1 MRTTDRNRNPEPPVV
16 IEKALNRLRNA
27 DADLKE
33 VLRGSAIAFA
43 VKILAAGSAFAM
55 NVVIARQLG
64 ADEAG
69 LFFLA
74 YTVVLIAAAVSRL
87 GLDNTF
93 VRFIAAHKATNG
105 WGRIKGLYQIGIR
118 WALVASVGIAALLWV
133 LADYLAAE
141 VFGKPAF
148 ADVMHIMVLSI
159 PLAALFTLHAKALQ
173 GTKRILQSMTVLSVA
188 APLSLLTLT
197 LIVWPQDSVTTGGL
211 YIVASALA
219 FALGVF
225 WWFQLPVTRADVLPM
240 DRGEILAS
248 CLPLLAVVILNQTV
262 NWSSQ
267 IMLGAWASSA
277 DIAVFN
283 AAQRTAMLT
292 SFVLVAVN
300 SIAAP
305 KFAAMYRAQ
314 QHDALRRTAVN
325 ATRLMVLFALAPL
338 ALMLALPRLILL
350 LFGSEFAIG
359 ATALQILA
367 VGQFINVATGS
378 VGFLLSMTGHEKLLR
393 NNVLIAAVTTLA
405 LGVTLTPSHGIMG
418 AAVATA
424 CGVALQN
431 FLGVWQVRRVLGFN
445 TLAIWR

>member
-1 MRTTDRNRNPEPPVV
+1 M
-16 IEKALNRLRNA
+16 IEKALTRLRNA

-64 ADEAG
+64 VDEAG

-74 YTVVLIAAAVSRL
+74 YTIVFIAAAVSRL

-93 VRFIAAHKATNG
+93 VRFIAVHHASNE
-105 WGRIKGLYQIGIR
+105 WGRIKGLYQTGLR
-118 WALVASVGIAALLWV
+118 WSLLASLCVATLLW
-133 LADYLAAE
+133 LFADYLAAE

-148 ADVMHIMVLSI
+148 ADVMRIMALGI
-159 PLAALFTLHAKALQ
+159 PLTALFTIHANALQ
-173 GTKRILQSMTVLSVA
+173 GIKRIPQSMTVLSVA
-188 APLSLLTLT
+188 APLALLILA
-197 LIVWPQDSVTTGGL
+197 LFVWPQNSVVAGGL
-211 YIVASALA
+211 FVGASGLALALGAYWWLQPTITRASAL
-219 FALGVF
+219 
-225 WWFQLPVTRADVLPM
+225 PV
-240 DRGEILAS
+240 DRSEILAS
-248 CLPLLAVVILNQTV
+248 SLPLLAVVVLSQTV
-262 NWSSQ
+262 AWSSQ
-267 IMLGAWASSA
+267 IMLGAWASST
-277 DIAVFN
+277 DIAVFS

-338 ALMLALPRLILL
+338 ALLLALPHLILL
-350 LFGSEFAIG
+350 LFGSEFTIG

-367 VGQFINVATGS
+367 IGQFINVATGS

-405 LGVTLTPSHGIMG
+405 LGVTLIPPHGIIG

-431 FLGVWQVRRVLGFN
+431 LLGVWQVRRILGFN